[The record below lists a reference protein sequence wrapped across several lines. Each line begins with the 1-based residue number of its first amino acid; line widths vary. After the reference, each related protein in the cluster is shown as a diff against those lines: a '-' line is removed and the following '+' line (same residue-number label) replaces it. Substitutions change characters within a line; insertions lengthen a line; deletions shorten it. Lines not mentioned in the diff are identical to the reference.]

1 VSLSSN
7 EQRYRHIEKEFR
19 RLILLKQ
26 QQTVDKMLVMIRQAT
41 SVIENKI
48 TEKLQRKERI
58 ETSRAARGAG
68 ENRRE
73 SRETGSRDRRM
84 KDC

>member
-1 VSLSSN
+1 
-7 EQRYRHIEKEFR
+7 
-19 RLILLKQ
+19 
-26 QQTVDKMLVMIRQAT
+26 MIRQAT